1 MKNNSNYTTEQ
12 ILALEGFIKL
22 IRAANSVSDRA
33 GKTWRVEGLT
43 ASQFGVLEAL
53 YHLGPICQ
61 KEIAKKILKTTG
73 NITMVIENLYKRGL
87 VYRERDK
94 SDKRYIRIHLTDK
107 GRNIIEKIFPRHVEA
122 ILNEFSIFSPE
133 EQKLFGQM
141 CKKLGIGSNSE

>member
-12 ILALEGFIKL
+12 ILALEGFVKL

-33 GKTWRVEGLT
+33 GKTWRGAGLT

-73 NITMVIENLYKRGL
+73 NITMVIENLYKGGL

-94 SDKRYIRIHLTDK
+94 ADKRFIRIHLTDK
-107 GRNIIEKIFPRHVEA
+107 GKKMIQQIFPSHVET
-122 ILNEFSIFSPE
+122 IVNEFSIFSPE

-141 CKKLGIGSNSE
+141 CKKLGIGITS